1 MHGLYEIPQVSMKEK
16 IRIVQTKSRLK
27 ETRTASLF
35 SIKFE
40 YNQNLIKIKYL
51 SNYSIFFVILE
62 FKKETHW
69 KFEILRATIRSSFE
83 YFQSSSSFY
92 KSQPPI
98 KKIYLDPR
106 LMKLGHESTFESS
119 SNLASS
125 PQAIDIIIYTHSRLI
140 LYWYDLG
147 TSWRTE

>member
-62 FKKETHW
+62 FKK
-69 KFEILRATIRSSFE
+69 
-83 YFQSSSSFY
+83 
-92 KSQPPI
+92 
-98 KKIYLDPR
+98 KIYLDPR